1 MASMTTIGNGL
12 IGAVGAG
19 TYPSQDSDILV
30 AEAAY
35 SGMETKLH
43 FERSARRGIDD

>member
-12 IGAVGAG
+12 IGVVGAG
-19 TYPSQDSDILV
+19 TYPSEDADMLA

-35 SGMETKLH
+35 SGMETNLQG
-43 FERSARRGIDD
+43 EVDNY